1 MTTIKLDTVKDYYTE
16 DKLPLEYLGEYDLF
30 DHKIT
35 AHGDVGKPLFLAR
48 EVLDLLGYRGDSN
61 TKTILGTHLLW
72 TEYDMF
78 DRSTDDKR
86 QAYFITELGVKHLID
101 GGNKSMCK
109 NMQSLWLESCPKGL
123 ELTCCDEVESE
134 GDKDMRVDEVTECKF
149 KIGDKV
155 RIVSNLGEMLNRCD
169 PNGESCREYDLIDD
183 MIQYEG
189 KIATVLELYDCDAR
203 YLLDVDDD
211 DWLWDERLLTP
222 ASDSMED
229 DLKPCSE
236 QNKTLEYSGIE
247 IMQMIKD
254 GELSDGDVYSM
265 LSDVGARKL
274 YDNVDFIVGGFDEPS
289 FYQLMNNNFKIINRK
304 KYMELSVALR
314 KLVENEKGIRY
325 RDWGEDSF
333 TMNIQSILNY
343 VCGHEDSDKMLN
355 DKCWE
360 VDGIGWK

>member
-16 DKLPLEYLGEYDLF
+16 DKLPLKYLGEYDLF
-30 DHKIT
+30 GHKIK
-35 AHGDVGKPLFLAR
+35 AYGEVDKPLFLAR

-78 DRSTDDKR
+78 DRSADDKR
-86 QAYFITELGVKHLID
+86 QSYFITELGVKHLID

-109 NMQSLWLESCPKGL
+109 NMQSLWLESHPKGL
-123 ELTCCDEVESE
+123 ELDCSE
-134 GDKDMRVDEVTECKF
+134 KVDIEDFEDGTDNEMSGYKF
-149 KIGDKV
+149 KVGDKV
-155 RIVSNLGEMLNRCD
+155 RISSKLGEIWKQR
-169 PNGESCREYDLIDD
+169 GEDFDFS
-183 MIQYEG
+183 
-189 KIATVLELYDCDAR
+189 
-203 YLLDVDDD
+203 LDVVDEMVKYQGDICSIARLHEEKGFYFLSVD
-211 DWLWDERLLTP
+211 NEDWRWSERLLTLVD
-222 ASDSMED
+222 DSMED

-265 LSDVGARKL
+265 LHKEEPYANRNFEVGHS
-274 YDNVDFIVGGFDEPS
+274 NEPS
-289 FYQLMNNNFKIINRK
+289 LSQLIDESFIITNRK
-304 KYMELSVALR
+304 KYMKLSTALR
-314 KLVENEKGIRY
+314 KLVEDNKGIRY
-325 RDWGEDSF
+325 RDWVDGEF

-343 VCGHEDSDKMLN
+343 ICGHEDSDKMLN

>member
-1 MTTIKLDTVKDYYTE
+1 MQDIKLETVKDYYTE
-16 DKLPLEYLGEYDLF
+16 DKLPLKYLGEYDLF
-30 DHKIT
+30 GHKIKT
-35 AHGDVGKPLFLAR
+35 YGEVDRPLFLAR

-78 DRSTDDKR
+78 DRSADDKR
-86 QAYFITELGVKHLID
+86 QSYFITELGIKHLID

-109 NMQSLWLESCPKGL
+109 NMQTLWLESCPKGL
-123 ELTCCDEVESE
+123 ELICCDET
-134 GDKDMRVDEVTECKF
+134 KKYVDESVEGKF
-149 KIGDKV
+149 EFEVGDSV
-155 RIVSNLGEMLNRCD
+155 RIALGHED
-169 PNGESCREYDLIDD
+169 
-183 MIQYEG
+183 
-189 KIATVLELYDCDAR
+189 KIATIIELGEYNAT
-203 YLLDVDDD
+203 YFLDIDDGK
-211 DWLWDERLLTP
+211 WAWDERLLVP
-222 ASDSMED
+222 ASDIIED
-229 DLKPCSE
+229 NLKLDSE

-274 YDNVDFIVGGFDEPS
+274 YDNVDFVVGGFDEPS
-289 FYQLMNNNFKIINRK
+289 FYQLMNNSFKIINRK

-314 KLVENEKGIRY
+314 KLVEDEKGIRY

-333 TMNIQSILNY
+333 TMNIQSTLNY